1 MLNNLMIINYLLI
14 FFTVFFVL
22 YYHNLNFKN
31 FIHNIFNNIQ
41 IKFTN
46 IFNSKEKFKIIKLN
60 YVDTQNILKFLQS
73 KFNYD
78 NILIPKDITYKKEN
92 EKFVFNNIDIIG
104 IKYINSKEI
113 ISKHNINFLFSQN
126 ENDTF
131 ISNQDLFGIN
141 GTFKII
147 SIDNMN
153 DNLKNNIFNKKKQIL
168 TEINDTENIFS
179 KVPDIIH
186 LTSESE
192 VEIDSIQDT
201 TDDFN
206 HQFA

>member
-14 FFTVFFVL
+14 FFTVFFVI
-22 YYHNLNFKN
+22 YYHNSNFKN
-31 FIHNIFNNIQ
+31 FIHNLFINLQ
-41 IKFTN
+41 TKFTN
-46 IFNSKEKFKIIKLN
+46 IFNSKEKFKILKLN

-92 EKFVFNNIDIIG
+92 EKFVFNDIDIIG
-104 IKYINSKEI
+104 IKYINNKEI

-141 GTFKII
+141 GNFKII
-147 SIDNMN
+147 SINNVN
-153 DNLKNNIFNKKKQIL
+153 DNLKNNIENKKKPIL
-168 TEINDTENIFS
+168 TEINDTENIFN

-192 VEIDSIQDT
+192 VEIDSIQET